1 MFFEELAIE
10 DHHQDPSSP
19 LLASHPAEG
28 GPRSASG
35 EGEARNGPLKQNGS
49 RHGDSST
56 AGKGKR
62 RLPRSVQ
69 LQVNPLP
76 PPGQEGGAG
85 PQAQLQHL
93 SLAVSLSLSLP
104 LPPLL
109 YLAQG
114 GSQTNKQTML
124 KILDERASGKTSV
137 NRRQGRQT
145 SMASADKHFPGKE
158 TPGQGIS
165 SKC

>member
-76 PPGQEGGAG
+76 LGE
-85 PQAQLQHL
+85 AQLQHL